1 MEKLEEKI
9 QQEQVMFYKNTYC
22 LKHHN
27 PRNLILSIPNEG
39 KPDLIRTG
47 LYPGASDLLV
57 IHFGQVIFIE
67 NKTENGRQS
76 NHQKEFQQHVESLGF
91 PYYICRS
98 LEDFKTI
105 IYSYD
110 TKQRG

>member
-9 QQEQVMFYKNTYC
+9 QQEQVMWYKNNFC

-39 KPDLIRTG
+39 KPELVRTG
-47 LYPGASDLLV
+47 LYPGAADLMV
-57 IHFGQVIFIE
+57 IHFGKVLFIE
-67 NKTENGRQS
+67 NKTPTGRQS
-76 NHQKEFQQHVESLGF
+76 PHQKNFQQHVESLGF

-98 LEDFKTI
+98 LDDFKAVINQYTPI
-105 IYSYD
+105 
-110 TKQRG
+110 TL